1 MRLQQPNMA
10 QIDDLVDALAS
21 VKIDVVNGKVLNP
34 KTNRWVKATGKIGRE
49 LILVSAAPKLDTSN
63 EPWDI
68 EQWRKH
74 GGYELAPGESVKVK
88 GSLDPE
94 GIHTIYTVKRSEKV
108 PNSVYC
114 SCPAWKYQKLH
125 PLVRTCKHCKAVC
138 GDSTE
143 MRRIENNK

>member
-1 MRLQQPNMA
+1 MA
-10 QIDDLVDALAS
+10 QVDTLVDALAS
-21 VKIDVVNGKVLNP
+21 LKIDVVDGKVLNP

-49 LILVSAAPKLDTSN
+49 LIAASKPQPRTESDN

-68 EQWRKH
+68 EQWRNH

-94 GIHTIYTVKRSEKV
+94 GIHTIYMVKRSEKV

-125 PLVRTCKHCKAVC
+125 PLRRTCKHCKAVC
-138 GDSTE
+138 GDSAE
-143 MRRIENNK
+143 LRRIENNQ